1 MKQGKLCVNCG
12 AKSLG
17 RFCPAC
23 GERRIEPGDLA
34 FKKMFAEW
42 LDASF
47 HLNGKLLV
55 TARKLLLSPGFLTRE
70 WIAGRRTRYSKPFA
84 IFLVVNVLF
93 FLIQPHTKLLS
104 YRLAGY
110 VDETTPRYL
119 LHRELVAEHLQAS
132 GEDPSAFAARFDT
145 KLLAQKKSLFLVMIP
160 MIGGVLGVLHWRRRR
175 TYVEHLVFSIHL
187 FAFFLIALALTVM
200 PGFLLL
206 SLALPHLGSAGGSVS
221 ALLNGELPLVIILSG
236 FLGFYLF
243 RAQRLVYGDSRIGAL
258 WRSLAVIVSVITLM
272 VAFSQLLFFTTLWM
286 L

>member
-1 MKQGKLCVNCG
+1 MKQKQLCVNCG

-55 TARKLLLSPGFLTRE
+55 TARKLLLSPGFLTKE

-84 IFLVVNVLF
+84 IFLVVNVIF
-93 FLIQPHTKLLS
+93 FLIQPHTHVLG
-104 YRLAGY
+104 YGLAGY
-110 VDETTPRYL
+110 VDQSMPRNAL
-119 LHRELVAEHLQAS
+119 RRELVAEHVQAS
-132 GEDPSAFAARFDT
+132 GEDPKAFAARFET
-145 KLLAQKKSLFLVMIP
+145 KLMAQKKSLFLVMIP
-160 MIGGVLGVLHWRRRR
+160 MIGGVLGLLHWRRRR

-187 FAFFLIALALTVM
+187 FAFFLIALAVIVM

-206 SLALPHLGSAGGSVS
+206 KLALPHMGSAASVVN
-221 ALLNGELPLVIILSG
+221 ALFEGEWPLVIILSG

-243 RAQRLVYGDSRIGAL
+243 RAQRLVYGDSRIGAA
-258 WRSLAVIVSVITLM
+258 WRSLAVVVSVISLI
-272 VAFSQLLFFTTLWM
+272 VAFSQIVFYTTLWM